1 MTAPSRALLALVTFA
16 ALLGAAPL
24 LGADARPHEPL
35 ANFPSTTL
43 SVEAS
48 GATHTFRVYVASTE
62 ARRNQGLMFVKSL
75 AADRGMLFMFERPQV
90 TGFWME
96 NTFIP
101 LDMLFIAADG
111 RIIRIVENATP
122 RSRAT
127 ISSMGVVLG
136 VLELAGGTSAKLGI
150 RPGDR
155 VHYPAFGGR

>member
-1 MTAPSRALLALVTFA
+1 MTAQSRVLAAIVAFA
-16 ALLGAAPL
+16 AFLSAAPL
-24 LGADARPHEPL
+24 RGADAPPREPL

-43 SVEAS
+43 SVEAN
-48 GATHTFRVYVASTE
+48 GTTHPFRVYLAATE

-75 AADRGMLFMFERPQV
+75 APDRGMLFMFEQPQV

-96 NTFIP
+96 NTLIP

-122 RSRAT
+122 LSRAT

-150 RPGDR
+150 RAGDR
-155 VHYPAFGGR
+155 VRYPAFVSR